1 LARRGV
7 LDRVRQREITFGD
20 AAGVVRAQRACHAI
34 PGDRQIGVMVELIRK
49 RRNGVDE
56 RDRSVEILAVVGLL
70 KRIAAPLPAGERLQR
85 FTDSLLT
92 RATQSKPRS
101 RSSPKDAAIAASVR
115 SISTSPCSLE
125 RNMTSFCDGASRT
138 PRARIA

>member
-1 LARRGV
+1 
-7 LDRVRQREITFGD
+7 
-20 AAGVVRAQRACHAI
+20 
-34 PGDRQIGVMVELIRK
+34 MVELIRK

-70 KRIAAPLPAGERLQR
+70 ERIAAPLPAGERLQR